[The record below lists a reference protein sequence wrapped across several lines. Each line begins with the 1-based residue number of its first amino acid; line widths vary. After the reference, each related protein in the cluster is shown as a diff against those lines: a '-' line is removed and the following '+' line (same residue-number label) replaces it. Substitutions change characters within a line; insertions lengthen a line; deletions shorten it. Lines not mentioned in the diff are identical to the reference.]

1 MRFRPVLGY
10 SLLFFLSGATGLVY
24 ELLWVRLLYQSFGST
39 IQSVTTV
46 VAAYMGGL
54 GLGAWLL
61 GRRVD
66 IHARPA
72 ALYGRLEILI
82 GLFGLMSPLVLWL
95 AQQAY
100 IALAHGLPPG
110 SGVSVALRFGLAGF
124 VLLIPTTL
132 MGGTLPVLTRAFTAA
147 DRGQLRA
154 SLGRLY
160 GLNTLGACLGTAIA
174 GFFLVE
180 YVGIRVSLWGTA
192 IVNLMIGVVALR
204 LPDPAPA
211 QTVADPGRG
220 SGEEEGATARFS
232 TPPALRSLAIVLLAL
247 TAFASLLDEIA
258 WTRILVMVVGGSTY
272 AFTLVLLCFLLGIG
286 IGSSLVARRRAASSE
301 TAASAALAQGV
312 TAAGAAIILLFF
324 NWLPAYIVWV
334 FQIPNLDAGPRLAL
348 MGGAVAAVVLLPA
361 VGMGMTFPLL
371 TDLVARSG
379 EARGSDVGRS
389 YLLNT
394 VGSIVGATLTGF
406 VLVTWLGSDVSLRL
420 GLVINGLAALALAAL
435 AARGVAEESVEH
447 ARLRTR
453 VLGGGLLAIVGLATA
468 VAAPRWSARLID
480 LGPTIYGRG
489 IMSPGE
495 RQAFLNHAGARPL
508 AFVEGRNTT
517 VSVWESTVGRT
528 LKVTGKVDAS
538 DYGDMDTQT
547 MLGLA
552 PVAARPHARSALVIG
567 FGSGVTTAV
576 VAAAPGMERV
586 RVVELEQAV
595 LEMAPLFRHVNED
608 VLARRNVQAIADDAR
623 SALQLS
629 PEQFD
634 VIVSEPSNPWVAGVA
649 TLYTPEFYRIV
660 RRRLSDDGVFCQW
673 VQLYQLPLSVVA
685 GIVRNVHSVFPHVA
699 VWAGGAYDLM
709 VLGSARPL
717 VPDTAWVTTL
727 LGPGGALQRAGHEY
741 LGLDTP
747 LAYFDRQVLGQQ
759 GVERLETR
767 ATLAHSDNRPELE
780 FVAARR
786 FLDSHGAASIIDS
799 LAVIQAPVEAVDHLL
814 PLRLARSLSVRLGDP
829 AGLPFV
835 RAAQAAQPREP
846 FWRLSLS
853 AIGVIQG
860 DTTAADSLLP
870 DALGDH
876 DPRALLLAGTIALAR
891 RQSGPAR
898 DLLRRALAAGADSA
912 RAHAALAELAA
923 RDSLWPA
930 VIAETRA
937 VLRTTRN
944 TLRSP
949 FPRDLLSVPLGQLAL
964 QGPAVAAD
972 SVLVEMIRVRPNWA
986 RLYELRAVAALRE
999 HACEVAADQFLVLLE
1014 FGLNREDGPALV
1026 AQCRREVVLSR
1037 PERP

>member
-66 IHARPA
+66 RHPRPA

-82 GLFGLMSPLVLWL
+82 GLFGLVSPLVLWL

-110 SGVSVALRFGLAGF
+110 SGVSVALRFGLAGL

-147 DRGQLRA
+147 DRGRLRA

-160 GLNTLGACLGTAIA
+160 GLNTLGACVGTAIA
-174 GFFLVE
+174 GFFLIE

-192 IVNLMIGVVALR
+192 IVNLVIGLVALR

-211 QTVADPGRG
+211 PADSARGPGE
-220 SGEEEGATARFS
+220 GESSTAMFS

-286 IGSSLVARRRAASSE
+286 IGSSLVARRRAASGE

-312 TAAGAAIILLFF
+312 TAAGAAIILFFF

-394 VGSIVGATLTGF
+394 VGSILGATLTGF
-406 VLVTWLGSDVSLRL
+406 VLVTWLGSDASLRV
-420 GLVINGLAALALAAL
+420 GLAINVLAALALAAL
-435 AARGVAEESVEH
+435 AARGVAEGSADH

-453 VLGGGLLAIVGLATA
+453 VLGGGLLAIVGLAA
-468 VAAPRWSARLID
+468 VVAAPRWSARLID

-489 IMSPGE
+489 NMSPGE
-495 RQAFLNHAGARPL
+495 RRAFLNHAGARPL

-576 VAAAPGMERV
+576 MAAAPGMERV

-595 LEMAPLFRHVNED
+595 LDVAPLFRHVNED
-608 VLARRNVQAIADDAR
+608 VLARHNVQAIADDAR

-649 TLYTPEFYRIV
+649 TLYTPEFYHIV

-685 GIVRNVHSVFPHVA
+685 GIVRNVRSVFPHVA

-717 VPDTAWVTTL
+717 VPDTVWVTTL

-747 LAYFDRQVLGQQ
+747 LAYFDRQVLGEQ
-759 GVERLETR
+759 GVERLESR

-786 FLDSHGAASIIDS
+786 FLDSHGVASIIDS
-799 LAVIQAPVEAVDHLL
+799 LAVIQAPVEAADHLP

-835 RAAQAAQPREP
+835 RAAQAAQPHEP

-853 AIGVIQG
+853 AIGIILG
-860 DTTAADSLLP
+860 DTTLADSLLP
-870 DALGDH
+870 EVLGHNDA
-876 DPRALLLAGTIALAR
+876 RALLLAGTIALAR
-891 RQSGPAR
+891 HQSGPAR
-898 DLLRRALAAGADSA
+898 DLLRRALAAGADTA

-930 VIAETRA
+930 VIAETRVA
-937 VLRTTRN
+937 LRATRN

-949 FPRDLLSVPLGQLAL
+949 FPRDLLSTPLAQLAL
-964 QGPAVAAD
+964 EGPPVAAD
-972 SVLVEMIRVRPNWA
+972 SVLVETIRVRPSWA

-999 HACEVAADQFLVLLE
+999 HACDVAADQFLMLLE
-1014 FGLNREDGPALV
+1014 FGLSREDGPSLV
-1026 AQCRREVVLSR
+1026 AQCRREVALIRS
-1037 PERP
+1037 ERP

>member
-1 MRFRPVLGY
+1 MRFKPVLGY

-66 IHARPA
+66 RHPRPA

-82 GLFGLMSPLVLWL
+82 GLFGLVSPLVLWL
-95 AQQAY
+95 AQQGY

-110 SGVSVALRFGLAGF
+110 SGVSVALRFGLAGL

-147 DRGQLRA
+147 DRGRLRA

-160 GLNTLGACLGTAIA
+160 GLNTLGACVGTAIA
-174 GFFLVE
+174 GFILIEF
-180 YVGIRVSLWGTA
+180 VGIRVSLWATA
-192 IVNLMIGVVALR
+192 IVNLAIGAVALR

-211 QTVADPGRG
+211 PAESDAAPPLY
-220 SGEEEGATARFS
+220 S
-232 TPPALRSLAIVLLAL
+232 TRPALRSLAIVLLAL

-286 IGSSLVARRRAASSE
+286 IGSSLVARHRAAAGE
-301 TAASAALAQGV
+301 AAASAAFAQGV
-312 TAAGAAIILLFF
+312 TAAGAAIILFFF

-394 VGSIVGATLTGF
+394 LGSIVGATLTGF
-406 VLVTWLGSDVSLRL
+406 VLVTWLGSDVSLRV
-420 GLVINGLAALALAAL
+420 GLVINGLAALALAVL
-435 AARGVAEESVEH
+435 AARGVAEGSAEH

-453 VLGGGLLAIVGLATA
+453 VLGGGLLAIVGLAA
-468 VAAPRWSARLID
+468 VVAAPRWSARLID

-489 IMSPGE
+489 NMSPGE
-495 RQAFLNHAGARPL
+495 RRAFLNHAGARPL

-576 VAAAPGMERV
+576 MAAAPGMERV

-595 LEMAPLFRHVNED
+595 LDAAPLFRHVNDD
-608 VLARRNVQAIADDAR
+608 VLTRPNVQAIVDDAR

-629 PEQFD
+629 PDQFD

-649 TLYTPEFYRIV
+649 TLYTPEFYHIV

-685 GIVRNVHSVFPHVA
+685 GIVRNVRRVFPHVA

-727 LGPGGALQRAGHEY
+727 LGPGGTLQRAGHEY
-741 LGLDTP
+741 LGLDAP

-759 GVERLETR
+759 GAERLESR
-767 ATLAHSDNRPELE
+767 ATLTHSDDRPELE

-786 FLDSHGAASIIDS
+786 FLDSHAAASIIDS
-799 LAVIQAPVEAVDHLL
+799 LAAIEAPVEGADHLP

-853 AIGVIQG
+853 AIGVILG
-860 DTTAADSLLP
+860 DTAVADSLLP
-870 DALGDH
+870 TVLEH
-876 DPRALLLAGTIALAR
+876 NDPQALLLAGTIALAR
-891 RQSGPAR
+891 HQPGPAR
-898 DLLRRALAAGADSA
+898 DLLRRALAAGADTA

-923 RDSLWPA
+923 RDSLWPE
-930 VIAETRA
+930 VIAETRSS
-937 VLRTTRN
+937 LRATRN

-949 FPRDLLSVPLGQLAL
+949 FPRDLLSIPLARLAL
-964 QGPAVAAD
+964 QGPPVAAD
-972 SVLVEMIRVRPNWA
+972 SVLVEAIRVRPSWA

-999 HACEVAADQFLVLLE
+999 HACDVAADQFLMLLE
-1014 FGLNREDGPALV
+1014 FGLTREDGPSLV
-1026 AQCRREVVLSR
+1026 AQCRRERVLVQ

>member
-1 MRFRPVLGY
+1 MRSSPVRGY

-61 GRRVD
+61 GKRADR
-66 IHARPA
+66 HPRPA
-72 ALYGRLEILI
+72 VLYGRLEILI
-82 GLFGLMSPLVLWL
+82 GLFGLISPLVLWL
-95 AQQAY
+95 AQQGY
-100 IALAHGLPPG
+100 ITLARGLPHG
-110 SGVSVALRFGLAGF
+110 SGLSVALRFGLAGL

-132 MGGTLPVLTRAFTAA
+132 MGGTLPVLTRAFTAT
-147 DRGQLRA
+147 DRGRLRA

-160 GLNTLGACLGTAIA
+160 GLNTLGACVGTAVA
-174 GFFLVE
+174 GFFLIE
-180 YVGIRVSLWGTA
+180 YVGIRASLWGTA
-192 IVNLMIGVVALR
+192 IVNLAIGLVALR
-204 LPDPAPA
+204 LPDPAP
-211 QTVADPGRG
+211 TSP
-220 SGEEEGATARFS
+220 SGAEAEPSTANFV
-232 TPPALRSLAIVLLAL
+232 TPPTLRSLAIVLLAF

-286 IGSSLVARRRAASSE
+286 IGSSLVARRRASHGE

-312 TAAGAAIILLFF
+312 TAAGAAIILFF
-324 NWLPAYIVWV
+324 FSLLPAYIVWV
-334 FQIPNLDAGPRLAL
+334 FGIPDLDAGPRLAL

-361 VGMGMTFPLL
+361 IGMGMTFPLL
-371 TDLVARSG
+371 TDLVARPG
-379 EARGSDVGRS
+379 EARASDVGRS

-394 VGSIVGATLTGF
+394 VGSIIGATLTGF
-406 VLVTWLGSDVSLRL
+406 VLVTWLGTDVSLRV
-420 GLVINGLAALALAAL
+420 GLVINVLAALALAGL
-435 AARGVAEESVEH
+435 AARGVPEGSPEH

-453 VLGGGLLAIVGLATA
+453 VLGGGLLAIVGLAA
-468 VAAPRWSARLID
+468 AIGAPRWSARLID

-489 IMSPGE
+489 LTSAGE
-495 RQAFLNHAGARPL
+495 RRAFLNHAGGRPL

-552 PVAARPHARSALVIG
+552 PVAARPHARSALAIG

-576 VAAAPGMERV
+576 MAAVPGMERV
-586 RVVELEQAV
+586 RVVELEPAV
-595 LEMAPLFRHVNED
+595 LEVAPLFRQVNED
-608 VLARRNVQAIADDAR
+608 VLQRPNVQAIVDDAR

-649 TLYTPEFYRIV
+649 TLYTPEFYTIV

-685 GIVRNVHSVFPHVA
+685 GIIRNVRTVFPHVA
-699 VWAGGAYDLM
+699 VWSGGAYDLM

-717 VPDTAWVTTL
+717 IPDTAWVTTL

-741 LGLDTP
+741 LGLDHA
-747 LAYFDRQVLGQQ
+747 LDYFDRQVMGQQ

-767 ATLAHSDNRPELE
+767 AILTHSDNRPELE

-786 FLDSHGAASIIDS
+786 FLDSHGVASIIDS
-799 LAVIQAPVEAVDHLL
+799 LAAIQAPVETEDHLS
-814 PLRLARSLSVRLGDP
+814 PLRLARSLSTRLGDP

-835 RAAQAAQPREP
+835 RAARAAQPDDP

-853 AIGVIQG
+853 AIGVILG
-860 DTTAADSLLP
+860 DSAVADSLLP
-870 DALGDH
+870 GVLAHG
-876 DPRALLLAGTIALAR
+876 DPRALSLAGTIALAR
-891 RQSGPAR
+891 HQNGPAR
-898 DLLRRALAAGADSA
+898 DLLRRALAAGADTA
-912 RAHAALAELAA
+912 RVHAGLAAVAA
-923 RDSLWPA
+923 RDSLWPV

-937 VLRTTRN
+937 SLRATRN

-949 FPRDLLSVPLGQLAL
+949 FPRDLLSAPLAQLVL
-964 QGPAVAAD
+964 IGPPSSAD
-972 SVLVEMIRVRPNWA
+972 SLMVETIRARPSWA
-986 RLYELRAVAALRE
+986 RGYELRAVAALRE
-999 HACEVAADQFLVLLE
+999 HACEVAADQFLMLLE
-1014 FGLNREDGPALV
+1014 FGLSREDGPSLV
-1026 AQCRREVVLSR
+1026 AQCRREAAVLR
-1037 PERP
+1037 PGS